1 MQDPQTVS
9 SKKLLN
15 VSSLAA
21 LVAGGSIAILPLDSL
36 TQQLI
41 GVVIAFV
48 VLTAAN
54 NLIKGMK

>member
-1 MQDPQTVS
+1 MQSPQTTS

-15 VSSLAA
+15 LSSLAA
-21 LVAGGSIAILPLDSL
+21 LAAGGTIALLPLDSL
-36 TQQLI
+36 IEQLI
-41 GVVIAFV
+41 AVAIAFV